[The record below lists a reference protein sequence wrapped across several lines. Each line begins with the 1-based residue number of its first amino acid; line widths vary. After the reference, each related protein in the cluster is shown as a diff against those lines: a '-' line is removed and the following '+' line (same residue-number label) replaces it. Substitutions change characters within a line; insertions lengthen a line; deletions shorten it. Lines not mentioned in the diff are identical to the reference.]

1 VPGIERPDIAA
12 LKSLVNMSPVFAILF
27 DRDLNVIENSP
38 SHKAQMQLQYGL
50 DVVGQNW
57 LNYMPLIFLQEIDR
71 RGGWDQMMRQGFS
84 SVTSD
89 YIRQAGERGNSSEHC
104 GRVQQTSLR
113 LSDGEI
119 VHLSLTTTIS
129 KAQAV
134 LKPPQLIFLDEVM
147 TDE

>member
-1 VPGIERPDIAA
+1 
-12 LKSLVNMSPVFAILF
+12 
-27 DRDLNVIENSP
+27 
-38 SHKAQMQLQYGL
+38 
-50 DVVGQNW
+50 
-57 LNYMPLIFLQEIDR
+57 
-71 RGGWDQMMRQGFS
+71 MMRQGFS

-119 VHLSLTTTIS
+119 VHLSLTTTIR
-129 KAQAV
+129 KAEAV
-134 LKPPQLIFLDEVM
+134 LQPPQLIFLDEVM